1 MKLYEFLKITSK
13 EKFPFRL
20 EYEGW
25 SGNVKVIIDTFTGLE
40 EYCFDEN
47 GVTELTEFQEI
58 KSSEDSKEIKS
69 KIEALINRPEKAW
82 IDAAN
87 DLGIRFIHP
96 YKFKGVNEEE
106 YEVTGLLPEFGTGKG
121 VLITNRKSDEEAVMM
136 ADLTNDYSMTGLSP
150 RYYDKYD
157 RESFIETLSEWG
169 WIGEKSKK
177 PDWIKNN

>member
-1 MKLYEFLKITSK
+1 MKLFEFLELISK

-20 EYEGW
+20 EYEDW
-25 SGNVKVIIDTFTGLE
+25 SGNVKVIVDTFSGIE

-58 KSSEDSKEIKS
+58 KSTEGLKEIES
-69 KIEALINRPEKAW
+69 KILGLINRPEKAW

-96 YKFKGVNEEE
+96 YKFTGMNKEE
-106 YEVTGLLPEFGTGKG
+106 YEVAGLLPDFGIGKG
-121 VLITNRKSDEEAVMM
+121 VLITNRKSDEEAVIM
-136 ADLTNDYSMTGLSP
+136 ADLTNDYSTTGLSP

-157 RESFIETLSEWG
+157 RETFIETLSEWG
-169 WIGEKSKK
+169 WKGERSKK

>member
-1 MKLYEFLKITSK
+1 MKLFEFLELISK

-20 EYEGW
+20 EYVDW
-25 SGNVKVIIDTFTGLE
+25 SGSVKVIVDTFTGIE

-47 GVTELTEFQEI
+47 GMSEMTEFQEI
-58 KSSEDSKEIKS
+58 KSTEDLSEIKF
-69 KIEALINRPEKAW
+69 KINDLINRPEKAW

-87 DLGIRFIHP
+87 DLGIMFIHP
-96 YKFKGVNEEE
+96 YKFSGVNDEEF
-106 YEVTGLLPEFGTGKG
+106 EVAGLLPEFGAGKG
-121 VLITNRKSDEEAVMM
+121 VLITNRKSDDEAVIM

-169 WIGEKSKK
+169 WIGEESKK
-177 PDWIKNN
+177 PNWIKNN